1 MVASSLFALV
11 LATSATTSWAGPL
24 NKRIAQTI
32 ADSTAKWVQACT
44 AAGGADQCNP
54 LSQTAFMTL
63 LAAAGPCDQ
72 QNAADQMIDLAK
84 QLNNDA
90 DMIKS
95 TQIFVQQPRNS
106 PDSFQI
112 PYCQQAPKNS
122 ELNGLFQC
130 QFEGT
135 KDTFVGNLQA
145 GAQGTVPFGLSS
157 LETPRSCPANP
168 QGGITDGS
176 QLSDVTD
183 DPGLSNVNSSG
194 GSSNSSSGSNSSDTG
209 SASSSA
215 AASSVVESATAT
227 ATVSDT
233 SAATATVSESDT
245 SVASPTEVSSC
256 DTPSSD
262 ASSGSATGNVAAA
275 PSSSSSSNFILQNGL
290 DAQKLNAQ
298 FQALSQNSSCD
309 EGETACVG
317 TSFALCAN
325 GAFQL
330 MDCGKAAGNTCAALP
345 LVNKAG
351 TTVTCVQQDQ
361 ALQRIADTGA
371 TGGLTGSD

>member
-1 MVASSLFALV
+1 MIASSLFALV

-32 ADSTAKWVQACT
+32 ADSTTKWVQACT

-90 DMIKS
+90 DMIKF

-112 PYCQQAPKNS
+112 PYCQEAPTNS

-145 GAQGTVPFGLSS
+145 GAEGTVPFGLSS
-157 LETPRSCPANP
+157 LETPKSCPANP

-176 QLSDVTD
+176 QLSDITD

-194 GSSNSSSGSNSSDTG
+194 GSSNSSSSGNSSETS
-209 SASSSA
+209 SASSTA

-233 SAATATVSESDT
+233 SAATATDTESDT

-256 DTPSSD
+256 GAPSSD
-262 ASSGSATGNVAAA
+262 ASSG
-275 PSSSSSSNFILQNGL
+275 NFLLQNGL

-298 FQALSQNSSCD
+298 FQTLSQNSSCD

-330 MDCGKAAGNTCAALP
+330 MDCGEAAGNTCAALP